1 MEPTNL
7 TYESLYD
14 ILRRERTRQDLQKL
28 NNNFYDEVNNYIKD
42 KINALES
49 QRQKSSIFAQKEIE
63 KTEKQ
68 LDNAKK
74 IIKEIYEKRESKI
87 MQLALSF
94 SKTKE
99 VHEMHELLPEE
110 KIIFDKIINI
120 LRENKENVLDITLN
134 GKPKGIKTEPET
146 RLIRFVQAVPK
157 FIGDDDKEYGPF
169 EEEYIG
175 LLPAKTAEIL
185 INNKR
190 AELI

>member
-1 MEPTNL
+1 MEETNL
-7 TYESLYD
+7 TYESLYE
-14 ILRRERTRQDLQKL
+14 ILRRERTRQELQKL
-28 NNNFYDEVNNYIKD
+28 NNNFYNEVNNYIKD

-49 QRQKSSIFAQKEIE
+49 QKQKSSIFAQKEIE

-87 MQLALSF
+87 VQLTLSF

-99 VHEMHELLPEE
+99 VQEINELLPQE
-110 KIIFDKIINI
+110 KIIFDKMINI
-120 LRENKENVLDITLN
+120 LKENRENVLNIMLN
-134 GKPKGIKTEPET
+134 DKPKGIKTEPET
-146 RLIRFVQAVPK
+146 KLIRFIQAVPK
-157 FIGDDDKEYGPF
+157 FVGNDDKEYGPF

-175 LLPAKTAEIL
+175 LLSAKVAEIL